1 MVVIPTFDMF
11 FSTLISAFDKAKKKY
26 QSKLKK
32 LEAQMQSLTERYE
45 TQVNIQ
51 ALQRLES
58 TRIRWTFIWRVK
70 QKNLSIK

>member
-1 MVVIPTFDMF
+1 MRKNFEIPVLEITRINY

-45 TQVNIQ
+45 TQVIQ
-51 ALQRLES
+51 IGDNGTQ
-58 TRIRWTFIWRVK
+58 
-70 QKNLSIK
+70 NLSFRG